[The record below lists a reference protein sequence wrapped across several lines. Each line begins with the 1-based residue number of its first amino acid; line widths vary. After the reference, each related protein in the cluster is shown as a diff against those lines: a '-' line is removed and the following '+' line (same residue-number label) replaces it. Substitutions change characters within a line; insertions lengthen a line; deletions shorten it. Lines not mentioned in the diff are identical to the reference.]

1 MVQATRWRADARLQV
16 TNPYQRVRFAATFPS
31 GGQGDSAFG
40 WSPIPI
46 DEPGGIRPVG
56 SPNGF
61 STASGLSAPSVRWG
75 RRAGRWHVMSGA
87 GLGLS
92 LDVGGLL
99 RGLFAVGGIAA
110 GLWLAKKNLEG

>member
-1 MVQATRWRADARLQV
+1 MVQATRWRVDARLQA
-16 TNPYQRVRFAATFPS
+16 TNPYQRVRFATSFPS

-40 WSPIPI
+40 WSPVPI
-46 DEPGGIRPVG
+46 DGAIHPVG

-61 STASGLSAPSVRWG
+61 STASGLSGGLGRLWA
-75 RRAGRWHVMSGA
+75 RRAGRWHTHSGVA

-92 LDVGGLL
+92 LDISGLL
-99 RGLFAVGGIAA
+99 RGAFAIGGIAA